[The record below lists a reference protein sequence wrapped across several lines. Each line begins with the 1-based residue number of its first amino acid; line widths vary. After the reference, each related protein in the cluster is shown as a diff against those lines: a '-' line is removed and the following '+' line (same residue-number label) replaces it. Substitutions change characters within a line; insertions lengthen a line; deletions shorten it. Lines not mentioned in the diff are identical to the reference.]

1 MSKNLGVNGTI
12 SGHKLNLKQALI
24 IQANGYLS
32 KDGHHD
38 YDVES
43 VDNRIYE
50 LQNSTSEKILK
61 LLEAKMR
68 REQDSY
74 ESFLD
79 LVGVPPFHFT
89 WCEEDQS
96 YIPF

>member
-1 MSKNLGVNGTI
+1 MSNLTGINGTI
-12 SGHKLNLKQALI
+12 EGHKLNLKQALI

-50 LQNSTSEKILK
+50 LQNSTSEKAFK
-61 LLEAKMR
+61 LMEAKMQ
-68 REQDSY
+68 REQNSY
-74 ESFLD
+74 EAFLD
-79 LVGVPPFHFT
+79 LVGVPKFDFT